1 MLSTLATSQIRQNE
15 LKDSFILQGSG
26 LDLRGGDG
34 DGHVAV
40 GTRQDMAIR
49 SHIAYKAKFFSK
61 AMRICITSAEQK
73 VWAKFYNT
81 RNTLNLWTSGST
93 FINFA
98 SRGRERIAHK
108 C

>member
-40 GTRQDMAIR
+40 GTRQDMAVR

-61 AMRICITSAEQK
+61 AMRRITYVLRPPNRRCGQ
-73 VWAKFYNT
+73 
-81 RNTLNLWTSGST
+81 
-93 FINFA
+93 NFTIPA
-98 SRGRERIAHK
+98 IP
-108 C
+108 